1 MQFVEQNE
9 GSIRSMDEMLLLYVD
24 SLTKD
29 VKAEDSVGE
38 EYNTHPKSEMDIF
51 QVISFFQEAYKRFN
65 SIPEACFIYHK
76 EFYLTANKQIN
87 PLLEHKTK

>member
-1 MQFVEQNE
+1 
-9 GSIRSMDEMLLLYVD
+9 MLLLYVD

-29 VKAEDSVGE
+29 AKAEDSVGE
-38 EYNTHPKSEMDIF
+38 EYNTHPNSEMDIL
-51 QVISFFQEAYKRFN
+51 QEISFFQEAYKIFN

-87 PLLEHKTK
+87 PLLEHKSE